1 MPKKFKFSLEKILRY
16 RKEIEDNQVI
26 QLKHNIHELEQNKT
40 QLSNL
45 VNQKNNFLNSNS
57 DKKNLK
63 LNDRKILSDYIG
75 QMSNEIQN
83 HNIEVNKSLRQ
94 VEQSRKEL
102 ENVTKDRKIL
112 QNLKE
117 KHFLTHSKEIK
128 MVEEKRNK
136 EIGIQNTYKNKPM
149 GSII

>member
-1 MPKKFKFSLEKILRY
+1 MPKKFKFSLEKVLRY

-26 QLKHNIHELEQNKT
+26 QLKHNIHKLEQNKT

-45 VNQKNNFLNSNS
+45 ENQKNNFLNSNS

-83 HNIEVNKSLRQ
+83 QNIEVNKSFRQ

-102 ENVTKDRKIL
+102 ENVTKDRKVL

-117 KHFLTHSKEIK
+117 KHFSTHSKETK
-128 MVEEKRNK
+128 MVEEKKIN

-149 GSII
+149 GNIV